1 MSTLAA
7 HYQPLGTELPLVA
20 LVRILLVP
28 VMCALCLAATL
39 LVYGEPFDDR
49 YATLAG
55 VAMLVSI
62 WAFGELPLANGRAR
76 LSFFA
81 PSRAIV
87 ASWLKVVG
95 VLLFIAF
102 ATKLT
107 SMYSRKVV
115 LTWFFVAPFALQ
127 VAQEIARLMLHRLLA
142 SQAAGRVKVLVG
154 VNDTARELARRIR
167 EDPCMGVIAGY
178 FDDRRGERVAGIR
191 PQEVIGGLGDVVD
204 RVRRHRIDVVYI
216 TLPMT
221 RDPRIT
227 RMIDGLRDT
236 TASIYFVPCTLPFEP
251 IQARVDYIGGVP
263 VIAVCETPFCGM
275 NGVLKRA
282 FDLVCAGLALAAAW
296 PVMLALAI
304 GVKRSSP
311 GPVLFRQKRY
321 GLDGRQIRVW
331 KFRTM
336 RVCED
341 GERIEQAKRDD
352 GRVTPFGAFL
362 RRNSLDELP
371 QLFNVLGGS
380 MSLIGPRPHAVAH
393 NEHYRGLIRGYMLRH
408 KVKPGITG
416 WAQVNGYRGETETVE
431 KMQKRVEHDLDYLRH
446 WSISLDIWILL
457 RTAWVLLDRRNAY

>member
-28 VMCALCLAATL
+28 VVCALCLAASL

-115 LTWFFVAPFALQ
+115 LTWFLVAPFALQ

-282 FDLVCAGLALAAAW
+282 FDLVCAGLTLAAAW

-311 GPVLFRQKRY
+311 GPVLFRQRRY

-341 GERIEQAKRDD
+341 GERIEQAKRED

-380 MSLIGPRPHAVAH
+380 MSLVGPRPHAVAH

-416 WAQVNGYRGETETVE
+416 WAQVNGYRGETETME

>member
-380 MSLIGPRPHAVAH
+380 MSLVGPRPHAVAH

>member
-20 LVRILLVP
+20 LVRIMLVP
-28 VMCALCLAATL
+28 VVCALCLAASL
-39 LVYGEPFDDR
+39 LVYGEPFDGR
-49 YATLAG
+49 YATLAS

-62 WAFGELPLANGRAR
+62 WVFGELPLANGRAR

-95 VLLFIAF
+95 VLLFVAF

-115 LTWFFVAPFALQ
+115 LTWFFIAPFALQ

-178 FDDRRGERVAGIR
+178 FDDRRDGRVAGIR
-191 PQEVIGGLGDVVD
+191 PQEVIGGLGDVAD
-204 RVRRHRIDVVYI
+204 RVKRHRIDVVYI

-263 VIAVCETPFCGM
+263 VIAVCETPFCGI

-311 GPVLFRQKRY
+311 GPVLFRQRRY
-321 GLDGRQIRVW
+321 GLDGRQILVW

-341 GERIEQAKRDD
+341 GERIEQARKDD
-352 GRVTPFGAFL
+352 SRVTRFGAFL
-362 RRNSLDELP
+362 RHNSLDELP

-380 MSLIGPRPHAVAH
+380 MSLVGPRPHAVAH

-416 WAQVNGYRGETETVE
+416 WAQVNGFRGETETVD

-446 WSISLDIWILL
+446 WSLSLDFWILL
-457 RTAWVLLDRRNAY
+457 RTAWVLWDRRNAY

>member
-7 HYQPLGTELPLVA
+7 RYQPLGTELPLVA

-28 VMCALCLAATL
+28 VVCALSLAASL

-62 WAFGELPLANGRAR
+62 WAFGELPLANGRTR

-341 GERIEQAKRDD
+341 GERVEQAKRDD

-371 QLFNVLGGS
+371 QLFNVLVGT
-380 MSLIGPRPHAVAH
+380 MSLVGPRPQRAAEVALYDDAAH
-393 NEHYRGLIRGYMLRH
+393 RRLR
-408 KVKPGITG
+408 VKPGMSG
-416 WAQVNGYRGETETVE
+416 LWQVSGRSTLSWEDALRLDLYYVE
-431 KMQKRVEHDLDYLRH
+431 NWSFMQ
-446 WSISLDIWILL
+446 DIQILFRTL
-457 RTAWVLLDRRNAY
+457 SAVVAPGRTAH